1 MDCFVKF
8 ASERGGTIAPLVIP
22 HKDLSGPALTNPSV
36 LVLQDKIY
44 VNLRNINYTLYH
56 SEIKKFEHIW
66 GPLVYIHPEN
76 EVKLKTTNIICELN
90 DDLSI
95 KNYATIDTSLLDKPP
110 LWEFIGLEDGR
121 LINWNNTLY
130 LCGVRRDTTTN
141 GEGRMELSEITF
153 DGKEAKEISR
163 FRIPTPGNKE
173 SYCEKNWMPIL
184 DTEYHY
190 VKWTNPT
197 EIVKV
202 DKDNSTCETV
212 LHKNYIPGMRDWR
225 GSSQVVKWKNNYICL
240 IHETDLFRS
249 ECGRKDATYRHRF
262 IVWDSEWNI
271 IKYSKSFSFM
281 NGEIEFCC
289 GMDKL
294 NNDFLITFGYQDNA
308 AYILKVSE
316 NIVEDFINE

>member
-1 MDCFVKF
+1 MECFVKF
-8 ASERGGTIAPLVIP
+8 VAEKGATIAPLVIP

-36 LVLQDKIY
+36 LVLDDKIY

-56 SEIKKFEHIW
+56 SEIKKFEHVW

-76 EVKLKTTNIICELN
+76 EVKLKTTNILCELN
-90 DDLSI
+90 QDLSI
-95 KNYATIDTSLLDKPP
+95 KNYSTIDTSLLDQTPI
-110 LWEFIGLEDGR
+110 WEFVGLEDGR
-121 LINWNNTLY
+121 LMKWNNILY

-141 GEGRMELSEITF
+141 GQGRMELSEIVF
-153 DGKEAKEISR
+153 DGLKAKEVSR
-163 FRIPTPGNKE
+163 FRIPAPGE
-173 SYCEKNWMPIL
+173 DTSYCEKNWMPIL
-184 DTEYHY
+184 DIENHF

-202 DKDNSTCETV
+202 DKENNTCETI
-212 LHKNYIPGMRDWR
+212 LHKNYIPGMNDWR
-225 GSSQVVKWKNNYICL
+225 GSSQVISWKDRYICL
-240 IHETDLFRS
+240 IHETNLFRS

-262 IVWDSEWNI
+262 VVWDKDWNI
-271 IKYSKSFSFM
+271 IKYSKLFSFM

-289 GMDKL
+289 GMDKF

-316 NIVEDFINE
+316 DIVEEFIYE

>member
-1 MDCFVKF
+1 MECFVKF
-8 ASERGGTIAPLVIP
+8 VAERGASIAPLVIP

-36 LVLQDKIY
+36 LVLDDKIY

-56 SEIKKFEHIW
+56 SEIKKFEHVW

-90 DDLSI
+90 HDLSI
-95 KNYATIDTSLLDKPP
+95 KSYSTINTKELDQIP

-121 LINWNNTLY
+121 LIKWDNKLY

-141 GEGRMELSEITF
+141 GQGRMELSEIIF
-153 DGKEAKEISR
+153 EDNQAKEISR
-163 FRIPTPGNKE
+163 FRIPAPGE
-173 SYCEKNWMPIL
+173 DGTYCEKNWMPIL
-184 DTEYHY
+184 DKEFHY

-197 EIVKV
+197 EVVKV
-202 DKDNSTCETV
+202 DPINKTCTTV
-212 LHKNYIPGMRDWR
+212 LHKNFISGMPDWR
-225 GSSQVVKWKNNYICL
+225 GSSQVVKWKDKYICL

-262 IVWDSEWNI
+262 IVWDSDWNI
-271 IKYSKSFSFM
+271 IKHSKSFSFM

-294 NNDFLITFGYQDNA
+294 NDDFLITFGYQDNA

-316 NIVEDFINE
+316 NLVEEFINA